1 MMIFH
6 GSSAQCGT
14 EGWYGMGVARLSL
27 KRSTTGLWKA
37 RKEIPE
43 AIRESYGKREE
54 KTSWPAHLTQ
64 EQALAGYLAWRA
76 KIETDIDLHKQRLA
90 GTVRLTRQQA
100 KALAGEWYREQVSA
114 DWEDALKPLDGWGE
128 PDWQATREN
137 LFAEEYDT
145 ETGEVRHLAGP
156 ELIGA
161 RDELLASREMCVTDD
176 SAAMLLNELGEL
188 YLALFDRLQRRAT
201 GDHGVDPVLIA
212 LPAPDVTIPTPA
224 QATPSRAPKVPKAAV
239 SITDLF
245 ERYGKSGSANLRTVS
260 KWRPQVCNFVEHLGH
275 DDATRVT
282 RGDLNRW
289 VEALVARG
297 LAKKTI
303 TDSYVPAVRV
313 ALGIAF
319 EDELIPANP
328 ATGLKVRA
336 PKAIETR
343 DKDHSNEAAE
353 TILRATLAPSH
364 GAVSERHKLARRWV
378 PWICAYTGA
387 RVGEITQMRAMDIR
401 DEDGVW
407 VFRITPEAGSTKD
420 SKARSVPIHSHL
432 IEQGVLGLAKAG
444 DPTPL
449 FHDVPEG
456 GGSKVN
462 PLPKQR
468 ASKLAEWVR
477 GLGVTTP
484 QPNHGW
490 RHRFKTVARSV
501 GIPAEER
508 DAIQGHVPR
517 NEGEKYG
524 KQPLA
529 TLRAAVEKLPRYNV
543 GLGTTHASEASPAA

>member
-1 MMIFH
+1 
-6 GSSAQCGT
+6 
-14 EGWYGMGVARLSL
+14 MGVARLSL

-64 EQALAGYLAWRA
+64 EQAMAGYLAWRA
-76 KIETDIDLHKQRLA
+76 KIEADIDLHKQRLA
-90 GTVRLTRQQA
+90 GTVRFTRQQA

-114 DWEDALKPLDGWGE
+114 DWEDALKPLDAWGE

-145 ETGEVRHLAGP
+145 ETGNIRYVPGP

-161 RDELLASREMCVTDD
+161 RDDLLASREMSVTDD
-176 SAAMLLNELGEL
+176 SAAMLLDELAEV
-188 YLALFDRLQRRAT
+188 YLALFDRLQRRAA
-201 GDHGVDPVLIA
+201 GDHGADPMLIA
-212 LPAPDVTIPTPA
+212 LPALDVTIPTPP
-224 QATPSRAPKVPKAAV
+224 QAAPKPATKAPKAAV

-260 KWRPQVCNFVEHLGH
+260 KWRPHVRSFVQHLGH

-297 LAKKTI
+297 LAKATI

-313 ALGIAF
+313 ALAIAF

-328 ATGLKVRA
+328 ASGLKVRA
-336 PKAIETR
+336 PKAVQTQDR
-343 DKDHSNEAAE
+343 DHSTEAAE
-353 TILRATLAPSH
+353 TILRATVGPH
-364 GAVSERHKLARRWV
+364 GAVSGRHSLARRWV

-387 RVGEITQMRAMDIR
+387 RVGEITQLRALDIR
-401 DEDGVW
+401 EEEGVW

-432 IEQGVLGLAKAG
+432 IEQGILELAQAD

-449 FHDVPEG
+449 FYDVPKG

-462 PLPKQR
+462 PLSKQR

-490 RHRFKTVARSV
+490 RHRWKTLARRAK
-501 GIPAEER
+501 IEAELR

-517 NEGEKYG
+517 TESEDYG
-524 KQPLA
+524 NQPLDV
-529 TLRAAVEKLPRYNV
+529 LQAAVEKMPRYE
-543 GLGTTHASEASPAA
+543 LG